1 MNKVEIISRENKT
14 QVIIDGI
21 KVKGLQSVKFQRDVS
36 DPRATLEIRFKCDL
50 TTENFK
56 PDDLPEQIR
65 DYRLKKTDP

>member
-36 DPRATLEIRFKCDL
+36 DPRATLEIRFKCGLD
-50 TTENFK
+50 TKGIETF
-56 PDDLPEQIR
+56 
-65 DYRLKKTDP
+65 RLLYCN